1 MQVTTFRMSDE
12 LDQKVESQLDY
23 GDSKSEYIREA
34 VELRLHLEDEFGTT
48 DAKEICETVTEGKK
62 KIADKDL

>member
-34 VELRLHLEDEFGTT
+34 VELRLHLEDELDTT

-62 KIADKDL
+62 KR

>member
-34 VELRLHLEDEFGTT
+34 VELRLQLENEFDTT
-48 DAKEICETVTEGKK
+48 DTKEICETVTEGKK
-62 KIADKDL
+62 KIVDKDL

>member
-34 VELRLHLEDEFGTT
+34 VELRLHLENKFDTT
-48 DAKEICETVTEGKK
+48 DAEELCETVTGGKK
-62 KIADKDL
+62 R

>member
-12 LDQKVESQLDY
+12 LDQKVESELDY

-34 VELRLHLEDEFGTT
+34 VELRLHLENEFDTT
-48 DAKEICETVTEGKK
+48 DAKEICKTLSEGKK
-62 KIADKDL
+62 IGNKDL

>member
-34 VELRLHLEDEFGTT
+34 VELRLHLENELDTT
-48 DAKEICETVTEGKK
+48 DAGEICETLSEKK

>member
-12 LDQKVESQLDY
+12 LDQKVESQLNY

-34 VELRLHLEDEFGTT
+34 VELRLHLENEFDTT
-48 DAKEICETVTEGKK
+48 DAEELCETLSEGKK
-62 KIADKDL
+62 KIVDKDL

>member
-34 VELRLHLEDEFGTT
+34 VELRLRLENEFDTT

-62 KIADKDL
+62 R

>member
-1 MQVTTFRMSDE
+1 MSDE

-34 VELRLHLEDEFGTT
+34 VELRLHLENEFDTT
-48 DAKEICETVTEGKK
+48 DAEELCETLSEGKK
-62 KIADKDL
+62 DS

>member
-34 VELRLHLEDEFGTT
+34 VELRLHLENELDTT
-48 DAKEICETVTEGKK
+48 DAAEICETLSEKK
-62 KIADKDL
+62 KIADKDR